1 MSDDYDLRLNE
12 ALNLPDIRNDQC
24 NSYKTLVVQN
34 SLWTQIENSD
44 RFLLVT
50 SEIIAHDSILEDNT
64 ILGKYITCILPQ
76 NKSVTELRLSVIF
89 LCMNWKRIA

>member
-24 NSYKTLVVQN
+24 NSYKTFVVQN
-34 SLWTQIENSD
+34 SLWAQMENSN
-44 RFLLVT
+44 RILLVT
-50 SEIIAHDSILEDNT
+50 SEIIVYNSALEDNT
-64 ILGKYITCILPQ
+64 ILGKYIMCILPQ
-76 NKSVTELRLSVIF
+76 NKSVTELKLSVIS